1 MLRIGNLTLNNR
13 LIMAPMAGY
22 TNLPF
27 RLMVRG
33 LGAGLV
39 TTEMVSAMGL
49 ALNQQRTLAYIRN
62 HPEEK
67 PLSVQIFGSRPE
79 VMARAARM
87 AVEAGADMVDI
98 NAGCPVKKVVKTG
111 AGASLLRD
119 LKGLAEIVSTVRLA
133 VSVPLTVKIRTGWSP
148 QEPAACE
155 AARII
160 EDSGAD
166 GITVHG
172 RFATD
177 GFSGTAD
184 WGWIRRVKEC
194 CRIPVIGNGD
204 VLDAAAALRM
214 RAQTGCDGVMIGRA
228 AIGNPWIFRQ
238 VLSAEQGLPVEVP
251 RLSERRTLILEHF
264 RLLSDC
270 MGEHRAA
277 LNMRGVLLS
286 YTKGLPHSSAFR
298 GLLTRVRDTESLAR
312 TMDEY
317 FSCLEAAG
325 A

>member
-1 MLRIGNLTLNNR
+1 MLRIGTLTLSNW

-22 TNLPF
+22 TNLAF
-27 RLMVRG
+27 RLMVRR

-39 TTEMVSAMGL
+39 TTEMVSAAGL
-49 ALNQQRTLAYIRN
+49 ARDQQRTIAYIRS

-67 PLSVQIFGSRPE
+67 PLSVQIFGSRPD
-79 VMARAARM
+79 VMAKAART
-87 AVEAGADMVDI
+87 AVEAGADLVDI
-98 NAGCPVKKVVKTG
+98 NAGCPVRKVVKTG

-119 LKGLAEIVSTVRLA
+119 PKTLAEIVCAVRLA
-133 VSVPLTVKIRTGWSP
+133 VSVPLTVKIRAGWSP
-148 QEPAACE
+148 QEPSACE

-160 EDSGAD
+160 EDCGAD

-177 GFSGTAD
+177 GFSGPAD
-184 WGWIRRVKEC
+184 WGWIGRVKAC
-194 CRIPVIGNGD
+194 CKIPVIGNGD
-204 VLDAAAALRM
+204 VMDPSSALRLK
-214 RAQTGCDGVMIGRA
+214 AETGCDGVMIGRA

-238 VLSAEQGLPVEVP
+238 VLCAEKGLPVEPP
-251 RLSERRTLILEHF
+251 RLSERRSYILEHF

-298 GLLTRVRDTESLAR
+298 GLITRIRDTESLVR
-312 TMDEY
+312 TMDHY
-317 FSCLEAAG
+317 FSSLEATG

>member
-1 MLRIGNLTLNNR
+1 MLRIGTLTLSNW

-22 TNLPF
+22 TNLAF
-27 RLMVRG
+27 RLMVRR

-49 ALNQQRTLAYIRN
+49 ARDQKRTSAYLRS

-67 PLSVQIFGSRPE
+67 PLSVQIFGARPE

-87 AVEAGADMVDI
+87 AVEAGADLVDI

-111 AGASLLRD
+111 AGASLLREP
-119 LKGLAEIVSTVRLA
+119 KRLAEIICAVRLA
-133 VSVPLTVKIRTGWSP
+133 VSVPLTVKIRSGWSP
-148 QEPAACE
+148 QEPSACE
-155 AARII
+155 VARII
-160 EDSGAD
+160 EDCGAD

-177 GFSGTAD
+177 GFSGPAD
-184 WGWIRRVKEC
+184 WGWIGRVKERC
-194 CRIPVIGNGD
+194 KIPVIGNGD
-204 VLDAAAALRM
+204 VLDPSAALRM
-214 RAQTGCDGVMIGRA
+214 KAETGCDGVMIGRA

-238 VLSAEQGLPVEVP
+238 VLLAEQGLPVQAP
-251 RLSERRTLILEHF
+251 QLSERRSHILEHF
-264 RLLSDC
+264 RLLSDS

-286 YTKGLPHSSAFR
+286 YTKGLPHSTAFR
-298 GLLTRVRDTESLAR
+298 GLITRIRDTESLMR
-312 TMDEY
+312 TMDHY
-317 FSCLEAAG
+317 FASLEATS
-325 A
+325 

>member
-1 MLRIGNLTLNNR
+1 MLRIGNLTLPNW

-22 TNLPF
+22 TNLAF
-27 RLMVRG
+27 RLMVRR

-49 ALNQQRTLAYIRN
+49 ARDQKRTMAYLRS

-67 PLSVQIFGSRPE
+67 PLSVQLFGSRPE
-79 VMARAARM
+79 VMAKAARM
-87 AVEAGADMVDI
+87 AVEAGADLVDI

-111 AGASLLRD
+111 AGASLLREP
-119 LKGLAEIVSTVRLA
+119 KRLAEIVCAVRLA
-133 VSVPLTVKIRTGWSP
+133 VSVPVTVKIRSGWSP

-155 AARII
+155 VARIL
-160 EDSGAD
+160 EDCGAD

-177 GFSGTAD
+177 GFSGPAD
-184 WGWIRRVKEC
+184 WSWIGRVKERS
-194 CRIPVIGNGD
+194 RIPVIGNGD
-204 VLDAAAALRM
+204 VLEPAAAFRM
-214 RAQTGCDGVMIGRA
+214 KAETGCDGVMIGRA

-238 VLSAEQGLPVEVP
+238 VLHAEQGLPVQAP
-251 RLSERRTLILEHF
+251 QLSERRSHILEHF

-277 LNMRGVLLS
+277 LNMRGVMLS
-286 YTKGLPHSSAFR
+286 YTKGLPRSSAFR
-298 GLLTRVRDTESLAR
+298 GLITRVRDTDSLVR
-312 TMDEY
+312 TMDNY
-317 FSCLEAAG
+317 FSSLEAPG
-325 A
+325 S

>member
-1 MLRIGNLTLNNR
+1 MLRIGDVTLPNW

-22 TNLPF
+22 TNLAF
-27 RLMVRG
+27 RLMVRR

-49 ALNQQRTLAYIRN
+49 ARDQKRTLDYLRS

-87 AVEAGADMVDI
+87 AEEAGADLVDI
-98 NAGCPVKKVVKTG
+98 NAGCPVRKVVKTG
-111 AGASLLRD
+111 AGASLLREP
-119 LKGLAEIVSTVRLA
+119 KRLAEIVCAVRLA
-133 VSVPLTVKIRTGWSP
+133 VSVPLTVKIRSGWSP

-160 EDSGAD
+160 EDCGAD
-166 GITVHG
+166 GITIHG
-172 RFATD
+172 RFASD
-177 GFSGTAD
+177 GFSGLAD
-184 WGWIRRVKEC
+184 WAWIGRVKER

-204 VLDAAAALRM
+204 VLDPAAALRM
-214 RAQTGCDGVMIGRA
+214 KAETGCDGVMIGRA

-238 VLSAEQGLPVEVP
+238 VLLAEQGLPLQSP
-251 RLSERRTLILEHF
+251 RLSERRSSILEHF
-264 RLLSDC
+264 RLLADS

-298 GLLTRVRDTESLAR
+298 GLITRIRDTESLVR
-312 TMDEY
+312 TMDHY
-317 FSCLEAAG
+317 FSSLEATG
-325 A
+325 S